1 MNAVE
6 HRLERGVRDPG
17 AQDVERLD
25 QRHAGLEQR
34 GQLLVEDQKLLM
46 SDLALLLAG
55 K

>member
-1 MNAVE
+1 MNVA
-6 HRLERGVRDPG
+6 LETRA

-34 GQLLVEDQKLLM
+34 GQLLVEDQKLLLG
-46 SDLALLLAG
+46 DLALPFAG